1 MINKFLD
8 KLFNLQTDK
17 LKHFFYGTF
26 IGFIFVLMFGWA
38 GIFSTLSIALLK
50 EVVDYIEYSAD
61 GKTYNAIGGLWD
73 VAFTV
78 APSILFFIISLV
90 L

>member
-8 KLFNLQTDK
+8 KLFNLETDK

-38 GIFSTLSIALLK
+38 GIFLTLFVAICK
-50 EVVDYIEYSAD
+50 EVLDYIEYEYD
-61 GKTYNAIGGLWD
+61 NKPYNAIASLWD
-73 VAFTV
+73 IAFTI
-78 APSILFFIISLV
+78 APSILFSIISLV
-90 L
+90 V

>member
-8 KLFNLQTDK
+8 RIFNLQTDK
-17 LKHFFYGTF
+17 LKHFFFGTL
-26 IGFIFVLMFGWA
+26 IGFLMVIMFSWA
-38 GIFSTLSIALLK
+38 GILLTLFVALLK
-50 EVVDYIEYSAD
+50 EVIDYIEYSAD

-90 L
+90 V